1 MQLDMDTEKR
11 ESNDLPKVQIPV
23 LECGKEESVRIT
35 YERAYDNG
43 LCHEITEARYK
54 GVVMN
59 LDEFDDL
66 VFIYGM
72 ESANKGKG
80 ECQEMI
86 AFLKEDFKG
95 KRFGS
100 SPPVNKPSKHILD
113 KMGVNY
119 KDYMK

>member
-1 MQLDMDTEKR
+1 M
-11 ESNDLPKVQIPV
+11 
-23 LECGKEESVRIT
+23 RIT
-35 YERAYDNG
+35 YERAYDKG
-43 LCHEITEARYK
+43 LRHEITEARYK
-54 GVVMN
+54 GVVMKMDV
-59 LDEFDDL
+59 LDDL

-86 AFLKEDFKG
+86 ALLKEDFKG
-95 KRFGS
+95 KKFGS
-100 SPPVNKPSKHILD
+100 SPPVNEASKHILE

>member
-1 MQLDMDTEKR
+1 M
-11 ESNDLPKVQIPV
+11 
-23 LECGKEESVRIT
+23 RII

-43 LCHEITEARYK
+43 LRHKITEARYK
-54 GVVMN
+54 GVILK
-59 LDEFDDL
+59 LDVFDDL
-66 VFIYGM
+66 VFIWGM
-72 ESANKGKG
+72 ESSNPGKG

-86 AFLKEDFKG
+86 ALLKEDFKG

-100 SPPVNKPSKHILD
+100 SPPVSEASKHILD

>member
-1 MQLDMDTEKR
+1 M
-11 ESNDLPKVQIPV
+11 
-23 LECGKEESVRIT
+23 RIT

-43 LCHEITEARYK
+43 LRSEITEARYK
-54 GVVMN
+54 GVVMK
-59 LDEFDDL
+59 LDVFDDL

-72 ESANKGKG
+72 ESANEGKG

-86 AFLKEDFKG
+86 SLLKEDFKG
-95 KRFGS
+95 MRLGS
-100 SPPVNKPSKHILD
+100 SPPVSEASKHILD